1 MHVGEVA
8 LHLATDLPQ
17 MLRSHRSRVANHR
30 LAVWVSSIT
39 KLTIPTSILAVA
51 KRLPQCKT

>member
-1 MHVGEVA
+1 MHIGEVA

-30 LAVWVSSIT
+30 IGSLGLSIT
-39 KLTIPTSILAVA
+39 FTIPTLILAVA
-51 KRLPQCKT
+51 KRLPQYV